1 MYSFLWTAMCGEKFY
16 IIRQLHASV
25 DAEAEILKYILTSK
39 KNDLRVHKRWCKV
52 MVSGL
57 KHGA

>member
-1 MYSFLWTAMCGEKFY
+1 MCGEKFY

-39 KNDLRVHKRWCKV
+39 KTI
-52 MVSGL
+52 
-57 KHGA
+57 